1 MLPSADLER
10 GLGHKGAESVMR
22 DSMVQRPALSR
33 NPVLGVLLALWLLTA
48 AGCPERETFTPP
60 DPLYLYATYPVG
72 KNPTSIATA
81 DFNQDGVTDL
91 IVTNIGNDSLSIL
104 FGNGDGSFKDQ
115 KQLRVSVEPRAL
127 ALNDYNGDGRTDI
140 AVACAGSD
148 QVVLFLGLAGGRFS
162 EGQRYA
168 VQRTPISIAAGD
180 VNGDQKPDL
189 AVALRNDKIA
199 LLLGNG
205 DGTFTPG
212 PRYEYGD
219 TPTSIALTDLTQ
231 DGKLDLIVTNGGPM
245 SNAVSIWTGRG
256 DGSFRD
262 PVDYRTGKRP
272 LSVSFADF
280 NADRKTDL
288 LVINGERDSFVVF
301 LGNGNGT
308 FQDSKES
315 GADAGPVHGVAGD
328 FDGDRMADVAIVNI
342 QSSNLSLLFGRGDG
356 TFKYPPKNYR
366 VGSGPFAV
374 TPLSLKPDASEPPGL
389 AVVSNG
395 AGSVSIFLHQG
406 TRAIAPRTAS

>member
-1 MLPSADLER
+1 
-10 GLGHKGAESVMR
+10 MR
-22 DSMVQRPALSR
+22 DVMVQRLDRLKTPAL
-33 NPVLGVLLALWLLTA
+33 NWLLVIGLLAA
-48 AGCPERETFTPP
+48 AGCPQRESFTPP
-60 DPLYLYATYPVG
+60 DPFYLYATYPVG
-72 KNPTSIATA
+72 KNPTSITTA
-81 DFNQDGVTDL
+81 DFNQDGLTDL

-104 FGNGDGSFKDQ
+104 FGNGDGSFKEQ
-115 KQLRVSVEPRAL
+115 QQLRVSVEPRAL
-127 ALNDYNGDGRTDI
+127 TLSDYNGDGRTDI

-162 EGQRYA
+162 EGPRYP

-189 AVALRNDKIA
+189 VVALRNDKIA
-199 LLLGNG
+199 VLLGNG

-212 PRYEYGD
+212 SRYEYGD
-219 TPTSIALTDLTQ
+219 TPTSLALADLNQ
-231 DGKLDLIVTNGGPM
+231 DGRQDLLVTNGGPM
-245 SNAVSIWTGRG
+245 SNAVTVWTGDG
-256 DGSFRD
+256 DGSFRN

-280 NADRKTDL
+280 NNDHKTDL

-308 FQDSKES
+308 FQDGKES

-328 FDGDRMADVAIVNI
+328 FDGDRIADVAIVNI

-356 TFKYPPKNYR
+356 TFKYPPQNYR
-366 VGSGPFAV
+366 VNAGPFAI
-374 TPLSLKPDASEPPGL
+374 TPLSLKPNATEPPGL

-406 TRAIAPRTAS
+406 AHAIAPRTAL

>member
-1 MLPSADLER
+1 
-10 GLGHKGAESVMR
+10 MR
-22 DSMVQRPALSR
+22 DATVQHPACSV
-33 NPVLGVLLALWLLTA
+33 NPVLGGLLAFCLLAA
-48 AGCPERETFTPP
+48 AGCPEHEAFTPP

-81 DFNQDGVTDL
+81 DFNQDGLTDL
-91 IVTNIGNDSLSIL
+91 IVTNISNDSLSIL

-115 KQLRVSVEPRAL
+115 QQLHVSVEPRAL
-127 ALNDYNGDGRTDI
+127 ALDDYNGDGRTDI

-148 QVVLFLGLAGGRFS
+148 QVVLFLGLPGGRFL
-162 EGQRYA
+162 EGQRYP

-180 VNGDQKPDL
+180 VNGDRKPDL
-189 AVALRNDKIA
+189 VVALRNDKIA
-199 LLLGNG
+199 VFLGSG
-205 DGTFTPG
+205 DGTFTVG

-219 TPTSIALTDLTQ
+219 TPTSIALADLTQ
-231 DGKLDLIVTNGGPM
+231 DGKPDLIVTNGGPM
-245 SNAVSIWTGRG
+245 SNAVTIWTGNG
-256 DGSFRD
+256 DGSFHD

-272 LSVSFADF
+272 LGVSFADF
-280 NADRKTDL
+280 NNDRKTDL

-308 FQDSKES
+308 FQDGKES
-315 GADAGPVHGVAGD
+315 GADAGPVGGVAGD
-328 FDGDRMADVAIVNI
+328 FNGDRTTDVAIVNI

-356 TFKYPPKNYR
+356 TFNYPPKNYR

-374 TPLSLKPDASEPPGL
+374 APLALKPGAAEPPGL

-406 TRAIAPRTAS
+406 ARAIAPRTAS

>member
-1 MLPSADLER
+1 
-10 GLGHKGAESVMR
+10 MR
-22 DSMVQRPALSR
+22 DAMMRRLDR
-33 NPVLGVLLALWLLTA
+33 LRTPVLSWLVAIGLLVA
-48 AGCPERETFTPP
+48 AGCPQRESFTPP
-60 DPLYLYATYPVG
+60 DPFYLYATYPVG
-72 KNPTSIATA
+72 KNPTSITTA
-81 DFNQDGVTDL
+81 DFNQDGLTDL

-104 FGNGDGSFKDQ
+104 FGNGDGSFKEQ
-115 KQLRVSVEPRAL
+115 QQLRVSVEPRAL
-127 ALNDYNGDGRTDI
+127 TLSDYNGDGRTDI

-148 QVVLFLGLAGGRFS
+148 QVVLLLGLAGGRFS
-162 EGQRYA
+162 EGPRYP

-189 AVALRNDKIA
+189 VVALRNDKIA
-199 LLLGNG
+199 VLLGNG

-219 TPTSIALTDLTQ
+219 TPTSLALADLNQ
-231 DGKLDLIVTNGGPM
+231 DGRQDLLVTNGGPM
-245 SNAVSIWTGRG
+245 SNAVTVWTGDG
-256 DGSFRD
+256 DGSFRN

-280 NADRKTDL
+280 NNDHKTDL

-308 FQDSKES
+308 FQDGKES

-328 FDGDRMADVAIVNI
+328 FDGDRIADVAIVNI

-366 VGSGPFAV
+366 VNAGPFAI
-374 TPLSLKPDASEPPGL
+374 TPLSLKPNATEPPGL

-406 TRAIAPRTAS
+406 AHAIAPRTAS

>member
-1 MLPSADLER
+1 
-10 GLGHKGAESVMR
+10 MR
-22 DSMVQRPALSR
+22 DPKIRRPAFR
-33 NPVLGVLLALWLLTA
+33 KHAALGCLLAAWIPIA
-48 AGCPERETFTPP
+48 SGCPEREPFTPP
-60 DPLYLYATYPVG
+60 DPFYLYATYPVG
-72 KNPTSIATA
+72 KNPTSVTTA
-81 DFNQDGVTDL
+81 DFNQDGLTDL

-104 FGNGDGSFKDQ
+104 FGNGDGSFKEPR
-115 KQLRVSVEPRAL
+115 QLLVSVEPRAL
-127 ALNDYNGDGRTDI
+127 ALQDYNGDGRTDI

-148 QVVLFLGLAGGRFS
+148 QIVLFLGLAGGRFS
-162 EGQRYA
+162 EGQRYL

-199 LLLGNG
+199 VFLGNG
-205 DGTFTPG
+205 DGTFTAG

-219 TPTSIALTDLTQ
+219 TPTSIALADLTR

-245 SNAVSIWTGRG
+245 SNAVSIWTGNG
-256 DGSFRD
+256 DGTFRD

-272 LSVSFADF
+272 LGVSFADF
-280 NADRKTDL
+280 NNDRKTDL

-308 FQDSKES
+308 FQDGKES
-315 GADAGPVHGVAGD
+315 GADAGPVHGLAGD
-328 FDGDRMADVAIVNI
+328 FDGDRLADVAIVNI
-342 QSSNLSLLFGRGDG
+342 QSNDLSILFGKGDG

-374 TPLSLKPDASEPPGL
+374 APLSLKPNATEPPGL

-395 AGSVSIFLHQG
+395 AGSLSVFLHQG
-406 TRAIAPRTAS
+406 TRAIVPRPAS